1 LLNKVSFIGLGYVG
15 LTTAICFASK
25 GIEVTGYDTD
35 LEKIKKLKEGKLTI
49 FEPGLEDLFKSTKVN
64 FTEDP
69 KHAIRNSDI
78 VFITVGTPSNEDGS
92 INLSYVKSAAK
103 TIGENLNEYKV
114 IVVKSTVIPGTTMG
128 PVREEI
134 ERASGMKCCKD
145 FGLVM
150 NPEFLK
156 EGTAVKDTFYP
167 DRLVIGES
175 DKKAGD
181 IILNLYSSFYNVLP
195 PLVRTT
201 PENAEL
207 IKYANNSFLAI
218 KVSFANMMARLCMK
232 IPGADVDTVMKGI
245 GLDKRIGPDFLNAGI
260 AWGGS
265 CFPKDLKALVSF
277 AKEKGVSLD
286 LVEAALKLNNR
297 GPKEVVEILDKEI
310 GSLNGKRIGVLGVSF
325 KPGTDDVRESPALYL
340 ISELISKGAE
350 VIACDPKAV
359 TNLIKVN
366 RQVDECMKG
375 ADAVILATEWEEY
388 KKLEA
393 RIFKKHG
400 VKLVIDTR
408 RVYNLHE
415 FEEEGVK
422 LIQLGKGI
430 MSNDNKSL

>member
-69 KHAIRNSDI
+69 ANAIRNSDI

-114 IVVKSTVIPGTTMG
+114 IVVKSTVTPGTTMG

-134 ERASGMKCCKD
+134 ERASGKKCCKD

-181 IILNLYSSFYNVLP
+181 IVLNLYSSFYNVLP
-195 PLVRTT
+195 PLVRTI

-286 LVEAALKLNNR
+286 LVEAALRLNNR
-297 GPKEVVEILDKEI
+297 GPKDIVEILEEEVGNLK
-310 GSLNGKRIGVLGVSF
+310 GKKVGVLGVSF
-325 KPGTDDVRESPALYL
+325 KPNTNDTRESPSLRL
-340 ISELISKGAE
+340 IEELISKEAK
-350 VIACDPKAV
+350 VVACDPKAIASEI
-359 TNLIKVN
+359 NVN
-366 RQVDECMKG
+366 REVSECLEKV
-375 ADAVILATEWEEY
+375 DAVILATEWEDY
-388 KKLEA
+388 KKLNA
-393 RIFKKHG
+393 KDFKIYG

-408 RVYNLHE
+408 RVYDKEE
-415 FEEEGVK
+415 FYKQGIK
-422 LIQLGKGI
+422 LIQLGKA
-430 MSNDNKSL
+430 N

>member
-1 LLNKVSFIGLGYVG
+1 MLNKVSFIGLGYVG

-49 FEPGLEDLFKSTKVN
+49 FEPGLEDLFKSTRVN
-64 FTEDP
+64 FTEEP
-69 KHAIRNSDI
+69 ANAIRNSDI

-134 ERASGMKCCKD
+134 ERASGKKCCKD

-181 IILNLYSSFYNVLP
+181 IVLNLYSSFYNVLP

-207 IKYANNSFLAI
+207 IKYANNSFLAM

-297 GPKEVVEILDKEI
+297 GPKDVVEILEKEI
-310 GSLNGKRIGVLGVSF
+310 GSLKGKRIGVLGVSF

-340 ISELISKGAE
+340 INELISKGAE

-359 TNLIKVN
+359 TNLIKVK

>member
-1 LLNKVSFIGLGYVG
+1 MLNKVSFIGLGYVG

-25 GIEVTGYDTD
+25 GMEVTGYDTD

-69 KHAIRNSDI
+69 EHAIRNSDI

-134 ERASGMKCCKD
+134 ERASGKKCCKD

-181 IILNLYSSFYNVLP
+181 IVLNLYSSFYNVLP

-265 CFPKDLKALVSF
+265 CFPKDLKALVIF

-286 LVEAALKLNNR
+286 LVEAALRLNNR
-297 GPKEVVEILDKEI
+297 GPKDIVEILEKEI
-310 GSLNGKRIGVLGVSF
+310 GNLKGKKVGVLGVSF
-325 KPGTDDVRESPALYL
+325 KPNTNDTRESPSLRL
-340 ISELISKGAE
+340 IEELISKEAK
-350 VIACDPKAV
+350 VVACDPKAIASEI
-359 TNLIKVN
+359 NVN
-366 RQVDECMKG
+366 REVSKCLEKV
-375 ADAVILATEWEEY
+375 DAVILATEWEDY
-388 KKLEA
+388 KKLNA
-393 RIFKKHG
+393 KDFKIYG

-408 RVYNLHE
+408 RVYDKEE
-415 FEEEGVK
+415 FYKQGIK
-422 LIQLGKGI
+422 LIQLGKA
-430 MSNDNKSL
+430 N

>member
-1 LLNKVSFIGLGYVG
+1 MLNKVSFIGLGYVG

-25 GIEVTGYDTD
+25 GIEVTGYDSD
-35 LEKIKKLKEGKLTI
+35 LEKIKRLKEGKLTI
-49 FEPGLEDLFKSTKVN
+49 FEPGLEDLFKSTRVN
-64 FTEDP
+64 FTEEP
-69 KHAIRNSDI
+69 ANAIRNSDI
-78 VFITVGTPSNEDGS
+78 VFITVGTPSNKDGS

-103 TIGENLNEYKV
+103 TIGENLNGYKV

-128 PVREEI
+128 PVREEM
-134 ERASGMKCCKD
+134 ERASGKKCCKD

-156 EGTAVKDTFYP
+156 EGSAVKDTFYP
-167 DRLVIGES
+167 DRLVVGES

-181 IILNLYSSFYNVLP
+181 TILNLYSSFYNALP

-207 IKYANNSFLAI
+207 IKYANNSFLAM

-265 CFPKDLKALVSF
+265 CFPKDLKALVSS

-286 LVEAALKLNNR
+286 LVEAILKLNNR
-297 GPKEVVEILDKEI
+297 GPKDVVEILEEEVRNLK
-310 GSLNGKRIGVLGVSF
+310 GKKVGVLGVSF
-325 KPGTDDVRESPALYL
+325 KPNTGDTRESPSLHL
-340 ISELISKGAE
+340 IEELISKEAK
-350 VIACDPKAV
+350 VVACDPKAIASEI
-359 TNLIKVN
+359 NVN
-366 RQVDECMKG
+366 REVSECLEKV
-375 ADAVILATEWEEY
+375 DAVILATEWEDY
-388 KKLEA
+388 KKLNA
-393 RIFKKHG
+393 KDFKKYG

-408 RVYNLHE
+408 RVYDNEE
-415 FEEEGVK
+415 FFKQGIK
-422 LIQLGKGI
+422 LIQLGKA
-430 MSNDNKSL
+430 N

>member
-25 GIEVTGYDTD
+25 GIKVTGYDTD

-49 FEPGLEDLFKSTKVN
+49 FEPGLEDLFKSTRVN
-64 FTEDP
+64 FTEEP
-69 KHAIRNSDI
+69 ANAIRNSDI

-103 TIGENLNEYKV
+103 TIGENLNGYKV

-128 PVREEI
+128 PVKEEI
-134 ERASGMKCCKD
+134 ERASGKKCCKD

-181 IILNLYSSFYNVLP
+181 AILNLYSSFYNVLP

-207 IKYANNSFLAI
+207 IKYANNSFLAM

-286 LVEAALKLNNR
+286 LVEAALRLNNR
-297 GPKEVVEILDKEI
+297 GPKDVVEILEEEVGNLK
-310 GSLNGKRIGVLGVSF
+310 GKKVGVLGVSF
-325 KPGTDDVRESPALYL
+325 KSNTDDIRESPSIHL
-340 ISELISKGAE
+340 IKELISKEAK
-350 VIACDPKAV
+350 VVVCDPKAIASEI
-359 TNLIKVN
+359 NVN
-366 RQVDECMKG
+366 REVSECLEKVDV
-375 ADAVILATEWEEY
+375 VILATEWEDY
-388 KKLEA
+388 KKLNA
-393 RIFKKHG
+393 KDFKKYG

-408 RVYNLHE
+408 RVYDKEE
-415 FEEEGVK
+415 FYEQGIK
-422 LIQLGKGI
+422 LIQLGKA
-430 MSNDNKSL
+430 N